1 MDDSNII
8 EGRNERV
15 KNTPFGNPSDVLIE
29 GKIGELLKNLWDII
43 LKIDKDERRTTD
55 KAIKWNLCFSSMFLA
70 VISSIS
76 LNLDV
81 SLIYC
86 IHE

>member
-43 LKIDKDERRTTD
+43 LKIDKDERRTTE
-55 KAIKWNLCFSSMFLA
+55 KTIKRNLCFSSMFLA

-81 SLIYC
+81 SLICC